1 MDPQPPLSP
10 QVPEAAQSW
19 RRVPRNGHHPVNES
33 QRWCKFPPNGFREKH
48 TDNWT
53 QLGSQPPINRWG
65 VYDQVWKHP
74 LAILLTWQ
82 ALDIPGYTQPG
93 QHQLLLLEVKTTY
106 IPSPTDKP
114 VPPLPPPFTHFH
126 MHACVHACLHVH
138 RGMHICRRQR
148 WMLGIISHHSSTLL
162 RQDLSIKPRDHR
174 HGWSCSS

>member
-19 RRVPRNGHHPVNES
+19 RRVPRNGHHPLNES
-33 QRWCKFPPNGFREKH
+33 QRWCKFPPNGSREKH
-48 TDNWT
+48 TDDWT

-114 VPPLPPPFTHFH
+114 VPPLPPPLPIFICMRAYTHVC
-126 MHACVHACLHVH
+126 MCTEACTYVDA
-138 RGMHICRRQR
+138 RGGCWESFPI
-148 WMLGIISHHSSTLL
+148 TL
-162 RQDLSIKPRDHR
+162 PPY
-174 HGWSCSS
+174 